1 MIGALSS
8 IIERTAPNRTA
19 PSEEPMISERNADPW
34 ATSARDL
41 YLVAMAVF
49 LVTIVI
55 GILNGADA
63 VEFDRNQILTHVHS
77 GTVGWLTLTIVA
89 STFLLFRAVDRRL
102 MLTLAVLVP
111 VYVLAFYTG
120 NFAFR
125 AISGTALLAAIV
137 WLLYW
142 AWTVYLAG
150 QRTLPRLAVT
160 LGLTAFAYG
169 AIIGVLIQVGLA
181 LELEIVPG
189 DRVGA
194 HASAMTF
201 GYLVLTAMGFIEW
214 RLLGTRDLPTLGLV
228 QIGALFLG
236 GLVISAALLSGAEQ
250 IGGMVY
256 LLTQLVAVIIFVV
269 RVWPRALNRSW
280 TDADPARHFGIASV
294 WAVAALIL
302 FMYLVFSFITAE
314 NPDDPAALPLNVL
327 VASDHAVYIGVITNV
342 VVGLLSLLFLRGR
355 APGWVT
361 QVIFWGINLG
371 LLVFAFGLIVDTAE
385 IKRIGAPVM
394 GITLL
399 LALGLLAAR
408 AWGSEPAT
416 EELDAAA

>member
-1 MIGALSS
+1 M
-8 IIERTAPNRTA
+8 T
-19 PSEEPMISERNADPW
+19 SERGATSTSTDW

-77 GTVGWLTLTIVA
+77 GTVGWLSLTIVA
-89 STFLLFRAVDRRL
+89 STFLLFRAASRP
-102 MLTLAVLVP
+102 LTLALAVLVP
-111 VYVLAFYTG
+111 IYVLAFYTG
-120 NFAFR
+120 NFPFR
-125 AISGTALLAAIV
+125 AISGTALLAVIV

-142 AWTVYLAG
+142 AWTTYLG
-150 QRTLPRLAVT
+150 SDRTLPRLAVT
-160 LGLTAFAYG
+160 LGLTSFGYG
-169 AIIGVLIQVGLA
+169 AIVGVLIQVALA
-181 LELEIVPG
+181 LEIDILPG
-189 DRVGA
+189 DTIGA

-214 RLLGTRDLPTLGLV
+214 RLLGTRGLPTLGLV

-236 GLVISAALLSGAEQ
+236 GLVISAALLAGAEQ

-256 LLTQLVAVIIFVV
+256 LLMQLVAVVIFVI
-269 RVWPRALNRSW
+269 RVWPRAFSTSW
-280 TDADPARHFGIASV
+280 TDGAARHFAVASV
-294 WAVAALIL
+294 WAVAALVL
-302 FMYLVFSFITAE
+302 FMYIVFTIVSA
-314 NPDDPAALPLNVL
+314 PDPAAAELPFNILI
-327 VASDHAVYIGVITNV
+327 ASDHAVYIGVITNV

-371 LLVFAFGLIVDTAE
+371 LLVFAIGLILDTAE
-385 IKRIGAPVM
+385 IKRIGAPLM

-399 LALGLLAAR
+399 AALGLLAAR
-408 AWGSEPAT
+408 MLSAPPDTA
-416 EELDAAA
+416 ELDPAD

>member
-1 MIGALSS
+1 
-8 IIERTAPNRTA
+8 
-19 PSEEPMISERNADPW
+19 MISERSATPW

-41 YLVAMAVF
+41 YLVAMAIF

-89 STFLLFRAVDRRL
+89 STFLLFRTVNRRL

-120 NFAFR
+120 NFPFR
-125 AISGTALLAAIV
+125 AIAGTALLAAIV

-142 AWTVYLAG
+142 AWTTYLAG
-150 QRTLPRLAVT
+150 ERTLPRLAVT
-160 LGLTAFAYG
+160 LGLTSFGYG
-169 AIIGVLIQVGLA
+169 AVVGVLIQVGLA
-181 LELEIVPG
+181 LELEILPG
-189 DRVGA
+189 DTIGA

-201 GYLVLTAMGFIEW
+201 GYLVLTAMGLIEW
-214 RLLGTRDLPTLGLV
+214 RLLGTQGLPTLGLV

-236 GLVISAALLSGAEQ
+236 GLVISLALLAGAEQ
-250 IGGMVY
+250 IGGMIY
-256 LLTQLVAVIIFVV
+256 LLTQLVAVVIFVI

-280 TDADPARHFGIASV
+280 TDADPARHFGAASL

-302 FMYLVFSFITAE
+302 FMYIVFSFITAE

-327 VASDHAVYIGVITNV
+327 IASDHAVYIGVITNV

-371 LLVFAFGLIVDTAE
+371 LLVFAIGLILDTAE

-394 GITLL
+394 GVTLL
-399 LALGLLAAR
+399 IALGLLAAR
-408 AWGSEPAT
+408 MWGATPAT
-416 EELDAAA
+416 EELDQPA